1 MHLPILDL
9 HIGDADDKLLA
20 CEISDLR
27 HELTFLQHLMRL
39 HGWEH
44 DFALRAVM
52 EYKKFTFL
60 GSRHYRQLSGDV

>member
-1 MHLPILDL
+1 
-9 HIGDADDKLLA
+9 
-20 CEISDLR
+20 
-27 HELTFLQHLMRL
+27 MRL